1 MQASMSHAGYL
12 DAAEA
17 AARLGVKRATLYA
30 YVSRGV
36 IRAMPDA
43 ADPHRSLYNAA
54 DVDALVKRKRQ
65 GRKPER
71 IAATALDWGLP
82 VLSSRITLIEK
93 GHLFYR
99 GRNAQELAAYASL
112 EEVARLM
119 WDCGDDD
126 PFAAPAPQADEAW
139 PALAS
144 ALGRV
149 SVIERVAALMPLVK
163 GATALMWQRDTRRL
177 WPHAAALLRAMVAAA
192 AGLIPQ
198 EEPAHVVLARAWGL
212 DEAGADRIRAALVL
226 LADHELNASTFAVR
240 IVASTGAS
248 LASALAAGLAAL
260 SGPLHGGSTSLVE
273 IFLDEVERKGE
284 AAGVVEE
291 RLWRGDRLPG
301 FGHPLY
307 PEGDPRAQALL
318 KLLPEDALV
327 TDVIGAMDQLG
338 KEPNVDLA
346 LVALRRALGLP
357 RGAALTLFAVGRSAG
372 WIAHA
377 LEQQAEGRLIRPRAR
392 YRGDEP
398 G

>member
-1 MQASMSHAGYL
+1 MPHAGYL

-36 IRAMPDA
+36 IRAVPDA

-71 IAATALDWGLP
+71 IAAAALDWGLP

-99 GRNAQELAAYASL
+99 GRDAQELAGYATL

-126 PFAAPAPQADEAW
+126 PFAAPAPEVDDAW

-149 SVIERVAALMPLVK
+149 SMIERAAALMPLVE
-163 GATALMWQRDTRRL
+163 GATALTWQRDTRRL
-177 WPHAAALLRAMVAAA
+177 WPHAAALLRAMAAAA

-198 EEPAHVVLARAWGL
+198 EEPAHAVLATAWGL

-273 IFLDEVERKGE
+273 TFFDEVERKGE
-284 AAGVVEE
+284 AAAVVEE

-307 PEGDPRAQALL
+307 PEGDPRARTLL
-318 KLLPEDALV
+318 KLLPEDPLV
-327 TDVIGAMDQLG
+327 ADVIRAMEQLG
-338 KEPNVDLA
+338 KEPNVDFA
-346 LVALRRALGLP
+346 LVAMRRALGLP
-357 RGAALTLFAVGRSAG
+357 HGAALILFAVGRSAG

-377 LEQQAEGRLIRPRAR
+377 LEQQVEGRLIRPRAR